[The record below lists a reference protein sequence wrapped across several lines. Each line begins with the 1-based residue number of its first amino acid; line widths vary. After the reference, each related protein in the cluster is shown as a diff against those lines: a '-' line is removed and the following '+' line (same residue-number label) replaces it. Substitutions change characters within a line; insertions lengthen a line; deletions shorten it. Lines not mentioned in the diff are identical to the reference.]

1 MEEPAGEPSERGWTA
16 RWSEAV
22 GQAILLAGIAWSLC
36 MLVQARWYMPTFNV
50 QPYAPK
56 WFAVTFLTGAMPA
69 LVVLLLGFLSSWLVG
84 IARRRADPWRS
95 YRDGLIVASLFTLL
109 VNLGMWFGRAG

>member
-1 MEEPAGEPSERGWTA
+1 MEEPAREPPEPGTRA
-16 RWSEAV
+16 RWSEAA

-50 QPYAPK
+50 HPYNAN
-56 WFAVTFLTGAMPA
+56 WFAVTFITGALPP
-69 LVVLLLGFLSSWLVG
+69 LLVLLLAFLASWLVG
-84 IARRRADPWRS
+84 VVRGRADPWRS

-109 VNLGMWFGRAG
+109 VNLGMWISQAR